1 MTDVNAWR
9 PGTIGE
15 PQGPND
21 EPQGPADTPQQAPSR
36 APAQALP
43 PAPAAAPSP
52 FQTAAAVT
60 ELRGEIAASLF
71 RMLQGKVTGRDVLH
85 ADGQVLAAEGAP
97 ITAELAALAEQAG
110 VLPELVLHMAWPPE
124 PEREP
129 EP

>member
-1 MTDVNAWR
+1 MATRHHRRAAGAD
-9 PGTIGE
+9 
-15 PQGPND
+15 D
-21 EPQGPADTPQQAPSR
+21 EPQGPADAPQQAPSR

-43 PAPAAAPSP
+43 PAPSP